1 MGYFFIPWLAEF
13 RHRFVVGKGLEHR
26 SVINSLYPETGKT
39 MITCQLLNS
48 ILQKGLL
55 FR

>member
-1 MGYFFIPWLAEF
+1 M
-13 RHRFVVGKGLEHR
+13 HRVVVGKGLEHR

-39 MITCQLLNS
+39 MMACQPVNS

-55 FR
+55 CM